1 VMQMLKQSFRPE
13 FLNRLD
19 EIVFYRPLKKDDL
32 KQIVDLLI
40 ADLNKRLAARQLKVD
55 VTVTAREY
63 IVDEGSDP
71 LYGARPLKRY
81 IQGRVETLL
90 ARKIIASDIEP
101 DTVLVIDRNDS
112 GLYVR

>member
-1 VMQMLKQSFRPE
+1 MQMLKQSFRPE

-19 EIVFYRPLKKDDL
+19 EIVFYRPLTENDL

-40 ADLNKRLAARQLKVD
+40 ADLNKRLSARQLKVD
-55 VTVTAREY
+55 VTDAAKKY

-81 IQGRVETLL
+81 LQSKVETLL
-90 ARKIIASDIEP
+90 ARKIISSDVAP
-101 DTVLVIDRNDS
+101 DTTLVIDKGEA